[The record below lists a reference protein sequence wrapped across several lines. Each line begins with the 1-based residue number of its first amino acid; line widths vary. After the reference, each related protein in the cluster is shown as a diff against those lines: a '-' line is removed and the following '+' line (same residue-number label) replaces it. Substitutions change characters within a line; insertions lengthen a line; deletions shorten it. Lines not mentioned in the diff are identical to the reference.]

1 MLRIKFMDI
10 IKIYGCIKP
19 KIKINDFV
27 TVIFSDNNKNFY
39 IQKYNNSKYEYK
51 TINIIESSFITEF
64 DILDEQINFNNQILG
79 FLDEKNKLIIG
90 NRKSVIKKL
99 LPILTNDS
107 IYPFQRYLIAKRLN
121 ISFMARKLLYD
132 SIEYFDTIEFPID
145 LTYEK
150 YYEDFLLITLRNAIQ
165 QENDKLISKLKE
177 SLKEIK
183 KEMDKYG
190 FKWNDY
196 FNPNEYPLRIDKY
209 KISEK
214 AIWELHDLLKPIG
227 LFEFISN
234 PYISL
239 EIDNSFNFRYVYDIE
254 PQILQN
260 DNETDNN
267 YEKEQSV
274 EKIREQLLESAQ
286 R

>member
-1 MLRIKFMDI
+1 MDI

-254 PQILQN
+254 PQILQ
-260 DNETDNN
+260 TDNN
-267 YEKEQSV
+267 YEKERSLGEITEYV
-274 EKIREQLLESAQ
+274 LESN
-286 R
+286 